1 LATTDDIFT
10 KAKGLTFKSIRD
22 DSVKVTKFVVN
33 PLTDVDQEITFLLF
47 LTLRDR
53 AQTRLSSW
61 QNVPN
66 SPIMKI
72 QDIGGNHIEFRKMS
86 IYTDWIFAPNLVG
99 RYAMAI
105 MEMIT

>member
-53 AQTRLSSW
+53 AQTQDCHHGRTCRIPLSWKS
-61 QNVPN
+61 
-66 SPIMKI
+66 KI
-72 QDIGGNHIEFRKMS
+72 SAAIILNFGKCQYIRIGYLHQIWWED
-86 IYTDWIFAPNLVG
+86 TLWP
-99 RYAMAI
+99 
-105 MEMIT
+105 